1 MVRMSLSKL
10 TIIGLCAHGAVTA
23 ALVILSAASGAGL
36 PFYLLA
42 AAYGLTGLFF
52 LELIYTRVL
61 APASRSAALLDR
73 MARTSGTPASAASTR
88 APDLE
93 EIASRLDTQCASAE
107 ATRMELDSLIR
118 SLPVA
123 ILDID
128 MDGRITFANEAALA
142 LTGYL
147 PSDMN
152 GRPFTS
158 LIPKEEL
165 DNAGMLLQ
173 KALSGGKINGNECRM
188 LCKDGSAREVEF
200 SAAPI
205 LEGGRVAGCR
215 CVALDMNR
223 SKALE
228 AALQEARSNSEEAVA
243 RLDKAERDLEQFAV
257 IAIRREVKMREIRE
271 RLSRHN
277 NDFKRR

>member
-1 MVRMSLSKL
+1 
-10 TIIGLCAHGAVTA
+10 
-23 ALVILSAASGAGL
+23 
-36 PFYLLA
+36 
-42 AAYGLTGLFF
+42 
-52 LELIYTRVL
+52 
-61 APASRSAALLDR
+61 
-73 MARTSGTPASAASTR
+73 
-88 APDLE
+88 
-93 EIASRLDTQCASAE
+93 
-107 ATRMELDSLIR
+107 MELDSLVR

-158 LIPKEEL
+158 IIPEAEL
-165 DNAGMLLQ
+165 DNAGTLLQ
-173 KALSGGKINGNECRM
+173 KALSGGKISNNECRM
-188 LCKDGSAREVEF
+188 LCKDGAAREVEF

-215 CVALDMNR
+215 CVALDMNG

-243 RLDKAERDLEQFAV
+243 RLDKAERDLEQFAM

>member
-1 MVRMSLSKL
+1 
-10 TIIGLCAHGAVTA
+10 
-23 ALVILSAASGAGL
+23 
-36 PFYLLA
+36 
-42 AAYGLTGLFF
+42 
-52 LELIYTRVL
+52 
-61 APASRSAALLDR
+61 
-73 MARTSGTPASAASTR
+73 
-88 APDLE
+88 
-93 EIASRLDTQCASAE
+93 
-107 ATRMELDSLIR
+107 MELDSLVR

-152 GRPFTS
+152 GLPFTS
-158 LIPKEEL
+158 LIPKEDP

-173 KALSGGKINGNECRM
+173 KVLSGEKISGNDIRM
-188 LCKDGSAREVEF
+188 LCKDGSARQVEF
-200 SAAPI
+200 SATPI
-205 LEGGRVAGCR
+205 VEGGRVTGCR
-215 CVALDMNR
+215 CVALDMNS

-243 RLDKAERDLEQFAV
+243 RLGKAERDLEQFAM

-271 RLSRHN
+271 RLNRHSH
-277 NDFKRR
+277 DFKRR